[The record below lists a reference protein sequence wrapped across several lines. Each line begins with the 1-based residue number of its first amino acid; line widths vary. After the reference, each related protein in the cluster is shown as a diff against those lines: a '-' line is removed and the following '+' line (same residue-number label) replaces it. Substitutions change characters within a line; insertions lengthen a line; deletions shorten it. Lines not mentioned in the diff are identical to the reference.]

1 MLGSFHFNSEMTFEG
16 RNKTIEGTKQ
26 GKYAYKIVCNLNG
39 MVKVKDKGIV
49 TDVCEKKSAVCNKYI
64 QFSC

>member
-1 MLGSFHFNSEMTFEG
+1 MLGSFHINSEMTFEG

-49 TDVCEKKSAVCNKYI
+49 TCL
-64 QFSC
+64 

>member
-26 GKYAYKIVCNLNG
+26 GKCAYKIVCNLNG
-39 MVKVKDKGIV
+39 KVKVKDQRIV
-49 TDVCEKKSAVCNKYI
+49 IDVCKKKCGL
-64 QFSC
+64 

>member
-16 RNKTIEGTKQ
+16 RNKTIEGTKR

-39 MVKVKDKGIV
+39 MVQVKDKGIV
-49 TDVCEKKSAVCNKYI
+49 TCL
-64 QFSC
+64 